1 MTLRKAG
8 SETLDLMYGGRKEEG
23 PEDLE
28 VYLGVSE
35 VSFQPVPSLTPEHI
49 TLCLYDTKLQA
60 FSLKKE
66 VTSQGQHVIWEWA
79 LYSCC
84 LHGL

>member
-8 SETLDLMYGGRKEEG
+8 SETLYLVYGGRKEEG

-35 VSFQPVPSLTPEHI
+35 VSFQPVPNLTPEHI
-49 TLCLYDTKLQA
+49 ILCLCDTKL
-60 FSLKKE
+60 
-66 VTSQGQHVIWEWA
+66 
-79 LYSCC
+79 
-84 LHGL
+84 